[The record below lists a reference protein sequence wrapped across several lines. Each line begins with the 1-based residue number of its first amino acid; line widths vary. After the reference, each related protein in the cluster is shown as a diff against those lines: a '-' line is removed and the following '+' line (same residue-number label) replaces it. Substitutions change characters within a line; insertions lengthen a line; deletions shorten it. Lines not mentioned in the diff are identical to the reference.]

1 MCQTC
6 GQATGLESPAVG
18 LFLGAQY
25 TDIMSINY
33 DQLPEEQFMIF
44 YDLYALCQEA
54 VELVHCKIKFIL
66 VLPGLTARHKVVLS
80 CQTDF
85 FWSMT

>member
-6 GQATGLESPAVG
+6 GQVTVLESPAVG

-25 TDIMSINY
+25 TDMPINY

-44 YDLYALCQEA
+44 IYDLYALCQEA
-54 VELVHCKIKFIL
+54 VELVH
-66 VLPGLTARHKVVLS
+66 
-80 CQTDF
+80 
-85 FWSMT
+85 